1 MPTTTTPQRCPHL
14 PEAHISG
21 AIWCPYCG
29 WVEHGLR
36 QTNQQVITKHPEM
49 CALVAANQ
57 TLVAA
62 NQTPAVPAKP
72 RWFEEGSAFNLT
84 ASLLGATGRLIMWF
98 FVLLIFLFFAAVV
111 IGAYVHF

>member
-36 QTNQQVITKHPEM
+36 Q
-49 CALVAANQ
+49 
-57 TLVAA
+57 A